1 MECNAANERRELFSM
16 REKINGENYME
27 EIVARSNFGGRQKI
41 GTIEWQVMRINSFP
55 EEFREYLGGSLRIID
70 QTMLPRRL
78 VHTTL
83 FKLEEVVEAIKSL
96 RVRGAPAIGIA
107 AAYGLC
113 TALQTVFYD
122 VGDKVAQP
130 SDEVFFERLEY
141 AASQL
146 ASSRPTAVNLFWAL
160 DRMTSLARSLRG
172 HKSPLEIAYALVEE
186 ARAIH
191 EEDLEMCRS
200 MSRFGS
206 TLVRTGGA
214 YLTHCNAGALATG
227 GYGTALGVFYWAHD
241 EDGKRFKVYAD
252 ETRPLFQGSRLTS
265 WELQRNGI
273 DVTVICDNMAAS
285 IMRREKLDGVFVGA
299 DRIAANGD
307 VANKIGTYS
316 VAVNARAHGVPFYV
330 VAPSS
335 TFDLAL
341 DTGDSIPIEERSAS
355 EVRHGYLYIRDS
367 LSFYEPIIITAPED
381 VKFYNPAF
389 DVTPSE
395 FITGIITENGIISP
409 VTREAIAEAVGKNRI
424 KEELQK
430 EKRSF

>member
-41 GTIEWQVMRINSFP
+41 GTIEWQVMHINSFP

-146 ASSRPTAVNLFWAL
+146 ASSRPTAVNLFYNFN
-160 DRMTSLARSLRG
+160 R
-172 HKSPLEIAYALVEE
+172 KS
-186 ARAIH
+186 
-191 EEDLEMCRS
+191 
-200 MSRFGS
+200 
-206 TLVRTGGA
+206 TGGA

-285 IMRREKLDGVFVGA
+285 IMRREQLDGVFVGA